1 MREIRLSGSMSG
13 MWKRSHGRTT
23 KAPPDERGGN
33 RDVRP
38 TATAPHSDS
47 TNRAGSTRS
56 RRGRHVRFP
65 SNNDRIGASQRT
77 GASCHFRTHAPQ
89 QKASLFDHLVGAG
102 EQRLRH
108 FKAERLGALLLTR
121 SGWHPAVGDATS
133 KIRPPLPL
141 CRGNSKE
148 SFSRLLAAEC
158 RQFEEAALYV
168 ARSGEGHVDFGS
180 VR

>member
-47 TNRAGSTRS
+47 TSFTSSCDVGEVRST
-56 RRGRHVRFP
+56 
-65 SNNDRIGASQRT
+65 SN
-77 GASCHFRTHAPQ
+77 SCHNIAVQRRDEMCHYRKSA
-89 QKASLFDHLVGAG
+89 ASLDHLVGAG

-168 ARSGEGHVDFGS
+168 ARGGEGHVDFGS